1 MTTVIATWFGDVC
14 TPLMVGACNPFRCA
28 VDGLPH
34 INVDRDLERS
44 AGRLSA
50 EGAFQAKWTP
60 VRVKKTR
67 QTKSWSRLGFDSIKT
82 ERALAVRL
90 PAGLSVLSR

>member
-14 TPLMVGACNPFRCA
+14 TPLMVGACSPFRCA
-28 VDGLPH
+28 VDGLSH

-50 EGAFQAKWTP
+50 DGAFSSEVDTGLREENATN
-60 VRVKKTR
+60 KKLEPPR
-67 QTKSWSRLGFDSIKT
+67 F
-82 ERALAVRL
+82 
-90 PAGLSVLSR
+90 